1 MQSDQKERMLKLL
14 RMMRGKEWAMAALS
28 TLLILG
34 QIYFDLKL
42 PDYMSNLTAVIKTP
56 GSTTQV
62 VLQIGAQMLV
72 CTLASAL
79 LCIACGLLTAKVAA
93 GFSHAA
99 REKVFAK
106 VSDFGEKEMLD
117 FSVPSLINRTT
128 NDIAQIQMLVAMGQQ
143 IMIKA
148 PIMAAW
154 AIVKIINKSWV
165 LSIATAGFVIVL
177 LTMMLAIM
185 GIVIPRVKR
194 VQN

>member
-79 LCIACGLLTAKVAA
+79 LCIACGLLTAKVAMQ
-93 GFSHAA
+93 H
-99 REKVFAK
+99 
-106 VSDFGEKEMLD
+106 
-117 FSVPSLINRTT
+117 
-128 NDIAQIQMLVAMGQQ
+128 
-143 IMIKA
+143 
-148 PIMAAW
+148 
-154 AIVKIINKSWV
+154 
-165 LSIATAGFVIVL
+165 
-177 LTMMLAIM
+177 
-185 GIVIPRVKR
+185 VKR
-194 VQN
+194 FLRKYLILGKKRCWIFQFPA